1 MPPKASGGQRRASR
15 KAKPLFDA
23 FEQVCQYT
31 SVSLQGSQCSRRAAA
46 DAAVPSA
53 AKSGIRSPAAAAVDG
68 EAGEDGGHAAEFT
81 ASALTIMPPLPR
93 TEVSLL
99 LQFRV
104 SVALT
109 EGDVIYI
116 YLPKFRGPAAQQ
128 FALERVPSTGGAG
141 VGDVTASN
149 SLDCVD
155 DINTASHFRAYWSGD
170 AARVI
175 TPVSRLT
182 FKRGKKDG
190 APPKQVLLLQ
200 CIKAVNANTHLAFS
214 VPRALGL
221 VSPDKL
227 PANSLKI
234 KIEGPLIHGASG
246 RRILKQVILSC
257 SEISKRT
264 VAEGIDVYDEY
275 IARVAQE
282 GRLQAADRY
291 LGEQL
296 SLEEVDQLWEAARYR
311 RRYPLP
317 MPWSI
322 AEELCVQYDAAGGF
336 VKRIIQNAIKSI
348 KDFDPLA
355 VHREVAR
362 NWGVKVAAVVVLDD
376 FLTVQ
381 WGGLYPGLPRA
392 SLFAVC
398 LLTMEPE
405 DVGRTFPKL
414 LTLPERSIAEDLF
427 SAFRMRATLIDAT
440 APAAA
445 AKDNSVEIDVG
456 GLPDRC
462 GELLDKWAALLTA
475 VLPASF
481 VAEESGSSAA
491 KRKAAVVAAKANGAA
506 AGESHRSSKAIA
518 EFQEGATAGM
528 EAIAVDRGPR
538 VGFQLP
544 VRNEDDS
551 EHDELDEGGMPYIRD
566 RRRHSSGTTVSGYTV
581 GAIATLQ
588 PPPTL
593 YIGYRDVPFDVQRS
607 LREIERGDWFVLP
620 FIAVARQSLPY
631 AATTAAR
638 LDDSATLSGE
648 DGRSSDGSTS
658 RVASGT
664 EECERSEV
672 ASDGAVVSMPDNA
685 VVVELRNVVEALEL
699 ADLSLSPHN
708 RAWLLPLV
716 TSCRV
721 VAVEEDQHDVL
732 HVILDMQGSLTG
744 QVNDPFLPQSDRS
757 VATTV
762 LNRFLLKAEQTETYV
777 SMLSFL
783 TLLCARRNE
792 RRRLHPPTLIRAQ
805 YLSHCNAAHRTAIA
819 KQLVE
824 ETERVEWQVRTHE
837 AQLLDEGV
845 VKPAVWE
852 PIPKKFVLTVEQ
864 FFLGH
869 SRTLTKLEEGTLSVD
884 LEAYTIDYGGKGPRA
899 LRRVVQKVY
908 VTHEPASTETFA
920 ILRER
925 EEQYTKQIGMLDA
938 KMNTSNGTAA
948 GTRVSGTGVP
958 TKATANGSSKK
969 ISSK

>member
-1 MPPKASGGQRRASR
+1 MPRQSAGGPTKVAR
-15 KAKPLFDA
+15 KGKPVFDA
-23 FEQVCQYT
+23 FERVCHYT
-31 SVSLQGSQCSRRAAA
+31 LVSLQSSQCSRRAAA
-46 DAAVPSA
+46 DAAAQPA
-53 AKSGIRSPAAAAVDG
+53 AKNGTLSPAAAVVNG
-68 EAGEDGGHAAEFT
+68 EAGEDGIHAAEFA
-81 ASALTIMPPLPR
+81 ASALAITPPLPR

-99 LQFRV
+99 LQFRA
-104 SVALT
+104 SVPLT

-116 YLPKFRGPAAQQ
+116 YLPKFRGPVAQQ
-128 FALERVPSTGGAG
+128 FALERVASTSGVV
-141 VGDVTASN
+141 VGDLTAST
-149 SLDCVD
+149 SVERMD

-170 AARVI
+170 SAKVV
-175 TPVSRLT
+175 TPVSQLA
-182 FKRGKKDG
+182 FKRGKKG
-190 APPKQVLLLQ
+190 GGPPKQVLLLQ
-200 CIKAVNANTHLAFS
+200 CIKAVNANTQLLFS

-227 PANSLKI
+227 PVNSPKI
-234 KIEGPLIHGASG
+234 KIEGPLIREASG

-257 SEISKRT
+257 SGIKKLT
-264 VAEGIDVYDEY
+264 VVEELDVYDEC

-282 GRLQAADRY
+282 GRLQVADRH

-296 SLEEVDQLWEAARYR
+296 SLEEVDQLWEAAQYR

-317 MPWSI
+317 MPWFI
-322 AEELCVQYDAAGGF
+322 AEEISVHYDAAGGF
-336 VKRIIQNAIKSI
+336 VKRIMQNAIKGI

-362 NWGVKVAAVVVLDD
+362 NWGVKVAAVVVLDGL
-376 FLTVQ
+376 LTTQ

-392 SLFAVC
+392 SLFAIC

-405 DVGRTFPKL
+405 DVARTFPRL
-414 LTLPERSIAEDLF
+414 LQLPERSIAEELF
-427 SAFRMRATLIDAT
+427 SAFRMRTTLIDAT
-440 APAAA
+440 APAPSAAA
-445 AKDNSVEIDVG
+445 AKEDDVEVGVG

-481 VAEESGSSAA
+481 VVEERGGSAGNRQA
-491 KRKAAVVAAKANGAA
+491 AAKAKTSAVA
-506 AGESHRSSKAIA
+506 ESYRSSKAIA
-518 EFQEGATAGM
+518 EFEEGAAAGM
-528 EAIAVDRGPR
+528 ESMAPDRGHR

-544 VRNEDDS
+544 AQNEADS
-551 EHDELDEGGMPYIRD
+551 EQDGLDEDGMSRVRD
-566 RRRHSSGTTVSGYTV
+566 RRRHSSETAASGYTT
-581 GAIATLQ
+581 GAIATLR
-588 PPPTL
+588 PPPKL

-607 LREIERGDWFVLP
+607 LREMERGSWFVLP
-620 FIAVARQSLPY
+620 FVVVARQSLPY
-631 AATTAAR
+631 AATTATR
-638 LDDSATLSGE
+638 LDGSVTRKGE
-648 DGRSSDGSTS
+648 DDGSSDGRQS
-658 RVASGT
+658 REAFSID
-664 EECERSEV
+664 EAERSEM
-672 ASDGAVVSMPDNA
+672 ASDGAVVSIPDNA
-685 VVVELRNVVEALEL
+685 VVVELQNVVEAVEL
-699 ADLSLSPHN
+699 ADLSLSPHD

-732 HVILDMQGSLTG
+732 HVILDMQGSLMG
-744 QVNDPFLPQSDRS
+744 QVNDPFLPQGDRS
-757 VATTV
+757 VATMV

-783 TLLCARRNE
+783 SLLCARRND

-824 ETERVEWQVRTHE
+824 ETESVEWQVRTHE

-852 PIPKKFVLTVEQ
+852 PIPKKFLLTVEQ

-884 LEAYTIDYGGKGPRA
+884 LGTYTIDYGGKGPRA

-908 VTHEPASTETFA
+908 VTHEPASTETFTK
-920 ILRER
+920 LRER
-925 EEQYTKQIGMLDA
+925 EEQYTKQMCMLDA
-938 KMNTSNGTAA
+938 KLNISSGTAA
-948 GTRVSGTGVP
+948 STIGSGTGVP
-958 TKATANGSSKK
+958 TNAIANGRSKK
-969 ISSK
+969 VSGN